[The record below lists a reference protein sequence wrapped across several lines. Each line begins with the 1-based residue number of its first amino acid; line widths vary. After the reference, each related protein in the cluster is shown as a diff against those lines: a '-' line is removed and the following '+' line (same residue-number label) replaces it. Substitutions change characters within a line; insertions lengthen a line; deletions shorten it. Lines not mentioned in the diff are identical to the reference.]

1 METNK
6 VLPNQQM
13 KVSGDQSWG
22 ARGLG
27 LDEDDHN
34 IILNQLT
41 DEHMN
46 ACSTLLKR
54 ANPSQSGLHHTIT
67 LAQMPHRCASPADFV
82 QLAHINQAH
91 WVCLSNINCTPLMF
105 LTVHLIVHQ
114 VLLKQAASLAQCQN
128 KQLEVRFSD
137 VQVQEGSDDC
147 GVFAIAFATALCDQV
162 DPHSLSL
169 DQKKIT

>member
-1 METNK
+1 MDRDDDYADKEAQLVEEAYVYLITKYPTESAEGELNP
-6 VLPNQQM
+6 LGGEGSDGDQQGVAEPPKKQR

-34 IILNQLT
+34 IILNHTWLT
-41 DEHMN
+41 DKHMN

-67 LAQMPHRCASPADFV
+67 LAQTPHRCASPADYV

-91 WVCLSNINCTPLMF
+91 WVCLSNINCPPGVVDVFDSAPHCSSTSK
-105 LTVHLIVHQ
+105 
-114 VLLKQAASLAQCQN
+114 VL
-128 KQLEVRFSD
+128 
-137 VQVQEGSDDC
+137 
-147 GVFAIAFATALCDQV
+147 
-162 DPHSLSL
+162 
-169 DQKKIT
+169 